1 MTSEPR
7 THLVTGA
14 GSGIG
19 RALARRL
26 ADRGDRLV
34 LLARTHRRAAEIQAE
49 LPGHACH
56 VVDLAQPDAVATAG
70 SVLAELELLDS
81 VVHCAGVVH
90 LGTVATLGHDAWQE
104 QLQVNLAAPAR
115 LTRAVLPALRAAR
128 GTLVMVNSTAVQSA
142 AAGWSAYAASK
153 AGLRAFADAV
163 RAEEAEHGVRVTT
176 VYPSRTA
183 TPMQARVHRQEGR
196 PYDADAFVSPDSVA
210 ETICHVLDLPRDATI
225 PDVTV
230 RTAPRPTS
238 A

>member
-1 MTSEPR
+1 MTAPR

-26 ADRGDRLV
+26 AARGDRLV
-34 LLARTHRRAAEIQAE
+34 LLARTHSRADEIQAD

-56 VVDLAQPDAVATAG
+56 VVDLAQPDAVVTAG
-70 SVLAELELLDS
+70 TLLAETERFDS

-90 LGTVATLGHDAWQE
+90 LGPVATLNHDAWQE
-104 QLQVNLAAPAR
+104 QIQVNLTAPAR

-128 GTLVMVNSTAVQSA
+128 GTLVLVNSTAIMSA
-142 AAGWSAYAASK
+142 NPGWSAYAASK

-163 RAEEAEHGVRVTT
+163 RAEEAEHGVRVTS

-196 PYDADAFVSPDSVA
+196 AYDEGVFVSPESVA
-210 ETICHVLDLPRDATI
+210 ETICHVIDLPADSTI
-225 PDVTV
+225 PDLTV
-230 RTAPRPTS
+230 RTAPRPS